1 MVPVTFSSVLFRIG
15 TKDVFNVIY
24 AEFTVCDNTVWE
36 FIGAVKSLTGD
47 LFPGNLIA
55 REVIV
60 SISELG
66 RLVSLAEI
74 EVCPLSFNCRF
85 VLSVLDGYFSN
96 GRTYTI
102 ADPNEVWQLAIHQGN
117 KWVAR
122 RVKDNEVVYIP
133 NNFMMNKVDVTILM
147 ASLALVARSAIILR
161 MP

>member
-85 VLSVLDGYFSN
+85 VLSVLDGFFYESWRDHYVIFIRN
-96 GRTYTI
+96 I
-102 ADPNEVWQLAIHQGN
+102 NFIHHEIVRDIDNFIIFNASGN
-117 KWVAR
+117 
-122 RVKDNEVVYIP
+122 P
-133 NNFMMNKVDVTILM
+133 
-147 ASLALVARSAIILR
+147 LVALMDRKLPNLVRIRDGVCSTI
-161 MP
+161 